1 MMPAMARNLR
11 LFLSAVLALAFFL
24 ALSLASTRTASAA
37 PRWVDRSITLPRL
50 VFAGDVGLGLA
61 HLRRGGRDFTG
72 AGMNLEAALGITDS
86 VELGLR
92 TGLRFGD
99 DGKFLGADE
108 YARTLFTET
117 YGTGRGEAFANPEF
131 HVRWAAYSG
140 RVAEVGLDFR
150 FFLPVE
156 QNTDAGV
163 MFGVPLAFH
172 IADFMRI
179 DTGIYIPVIFTGPAS
194 TVISVPAYFWFQPSN
209 HVWLGPMIGLRHVD
223 PGGPPPSR
231 DEVLVGFG
239 LGYQVASAVDLK
251 WWILAP
257 RINGN
262 GNDPRPFG
270 GGMGVQFRIGE

>member
-1 MMPAMARNLR
+1 MMFAMARNLR
-11 LFLSAVLALAFFL
+11 LLVPALALALVL
-24 ALSLASTRTASAA
+24 AFARTASAA

-50 VFAGDVGLGLA
+50 VFAGDAGLGIA
-61 HLRRGGRDFTG
+61 HLRFLRRDFTG
-72 AGMNLEAALGITDS
+72 AGLNLEAALGITDS

-99 DGKFLGADE
+99 DGKLLGADE
-108 YARTLFTET
+108 YGRTLFTET

-131 HVRWAAYSG
+131 RVRWAAYSG

-172 IADFMRI
+172 LADFVRI
-179 DTGIYIPVIFTGPAS
+179 DTGIYIPVVFTGPAS
-194 TVISVPAYFWFQPSN
+194 TVISVPAYFWFQASN

-231 DEVLVGFG
+231 DEFLVGFG

-251 WWILAP
+251 WWLLAP
-257 RINGN
+257 RINGGN
-262 GNDPRPFG
+262 NDPRPYG